1 MSKAPITKVPS
12 PVGGGGLGW
21 GRLYRTA
28 MDALYRFCVIVAG
41 GALVL
46 ISAVIPWGVFTR
58 YVLNSAASWPE
69 PMAILLTIVLT
80 FFGAAACYRAGTHM
94 SVSVLVRVMPLPLRR
109 VIEPFAE
116 GLVALV
122 GLFMVIWGARLV
134 DATWHQSIAEFPS
147 LSVGLTYLPIPVGWR
162 HNAAVRCRAPA
173 DRAPAAGRRTDAAL
187 RRVHSRPM
195 EILIVVGTLLVC
207 FALGVPIAY
216 ALGLG
221 ALAGAYWIGIP
232 LEAVMLQVSSGVSKF
247 AMLTIPFFV
256 LAGAIM
262 AEGGMARRLVAFAN
276 VLVGLVRVR
285 GGLSAVNVLAT
296 TFLSGIS
303 GSAVADTSAI
313 GSVMIPQMERTGYP
327 RVFATNVTI
336 SASVQALLVPPSHN
350 AVIYSLATG
359 GTISIISLFMAGVM
373 PGLLLGASLVV
384 LCLVIAYRN
393 GHPRGETVPLREAA
407 KIAIDALWGLVT
419 LAIILGGILGG
430 IFTAIE
436 AGAVACIWAFFVT
449 MFIYRDYRWRDLP
462 ELIHR
467 TMRTVA
473 MVMTLIAFASS
484 VGYVMALMQVPARV
498 TALLLTLSS
507 DKNVI
512 LFLINILLLVLGC
525 LLDMA
530 PSILIVTP
538 ILLPV
543 VMKFGVDPVHFGM
556 IMLLNLGIGLCHP
569 PVGAILFVGCAVGRV
584 TIEQVVREIWPFY
597 GVMFFVLM
605 LVTYI
610 PSVSLWLPRILGL

>member
-1 MSKAPITKVPS
+1 MDITV
-12 PVGGGGLGW
+12 L
-21 GRLYRTA
+21 LIT
-28 MDALYRFCVIVAG
+28 MFFCFVI
-41 GALVL
+41 
-46 ISAVIPWGVFTR
+46 
-58 YVLNSAASWPE
+58 
-69 PMAILLTIVLT
+69 
-80 FFGAAACYRAGTHM
+80 
-94 SVSVLVRVMPLPLRR
+94 
-109 VIEPFAE
+109 
-116 GLVALV
+116 
-122 GLFMVIWGARLV
+122 
-134 DATWHQSIAEFPS
+134 
-147 LSVGLTYLPIPVGWR
+147 
-162 HNAAVRCRAPA
+162 
-173 DRAPAAGRRTDAAL
+173 
-187 RRVHSRPM
+187 
-195 EILIVVGTLLVC
+195 
-207 FALGVPIAY
+207 GVPIAY
-216 ALGLG
+216 SL
-221 ALAGAYWIGIP
+221 ALAASAGAIQLGIP
-232 LEAVMLQVSSGVSKF
+232 LEAVMLKISDGVSKV

-276 VLVGLVRVR
+276 VLVGMVRVR
-285 GGLSAVNVLAT
+285 GGRAAVTLLAKT
-296 TFLSGIS
+296 LLRGIS

-313 GSVMIPQMERTGYP
+313 GSVMIPQMEKTGYP

-359 GTISIISLFMAGVM
+359 GTISIISLFMAGVA
-373 PGLLLGASLVV
+373 PGLLLGASLIV
-384 LCLVIAYRN
+384 LCLVLAYRQ
-393 GHPRGETVPLREAA
+393 GHPRGETVALREALS
-407 KIAIDALWGLVT
+407 IALDALWGLVT

-436 AGAVACIWAFFVT
+436 AGAVACLWAFFVT
-449 MFIYRDYRWRDLP
+449 MFIYPDYRWRDLP

-484 VGYVMALMQVPARV
+484 VGYVMALMQVPAKV

-543 VMKFGVDPVHFGM
+543 VVKFGVDPVHFGM
-556 IMLLNLGIGLCHP
+556 ILLLNLGIGLCHP
-569 PVGAILFVGCAVGRV
+569 PARAIFFLGCAV
-584 TIEQVVREIWPFY
+584 
-597 GVMFFVLM
+597 
-605 LVTYI
+605 
-610 PSVSLWLPRILGL
+610 

>member
-1 MSKAPITKVPS
+1 
-12 PVGGGGLGW
+12 
-21 GRLYRTA
+21 
-28 MDALYRFCVIVAG
+28 
-41 GALVL
+41 
-46 ISAVIPWGVFTR
+46 
-58 YVLNSAASWPE
+58 
-69 PMAILLTIVLT
+69 
-80 FFGAAACYRAGTHM
+80 
-94 SVSVLVRVMPLPLRR
+94 
-109 VIEPFAE
+109 
-116 GLVALV
+116 
-122 GLFMVIWGARLV
+122 
-134 DATWHQSIAEFPS
+134 
-147 LSVGLTYLPIPVGWR
+147 
-162 HNAAVRCRAPA
+162 
-173 DRAPAAGRRTDAAL
+173 
-187 RRVHSRPM
+187 M

-276 VLVGLVRVR
+276 VLVGLVRIR

-313 GSVMIPQMERTGYP
+313 GSVMIPQMERAGFP

-384 LCLVIAYRN
+384 LCLVLAYRN
-393 GHPRGETVPLREAA
+393 GHPRGETVPLRAA
-407 KIAIDALWGLVT
+407 VKIAVDALWGLVT

-430 IFTAIE
+430 VFTAIE

-449 MFIYRDYRWRDLP
+449 MFIYRDYRWRHLP

-597 GVMFFVLM
+597 GVMFLVLM

-610 PSVSLWLPRILGL
+610 PTVSLWLPRMLGL

>member
-1 MSKAPITKVPS
+1 
-12 PVGGGGLGW
+12 
-21 GRLYRTA
+21 
-28 MDALYRFCVIVAG
+28 
-41 GALVL
+41 
-46 ISAVIPWGVFTR
+46 
-58 YVLNSAASWPE
+58 
-69 PMAILLTIVLT
+69 
-80 FFGAAACYRAGTHM
+80 
-94 SVSVLVRVMPLPLRR
+94 
-109 VIEPFAE
+109 
-116 GLVALV
+116 
-122 GLFMVIWGARLV
+122 
-134 DATWHQSIAEFPS
+134 
-147 LSVGLTYLPIPVGWR
+147 
-162 HNAAVRCRAPA
+162 
-173 DRAPAAGRRTDAAL
+173 
-187 RRVHSRPM
+187 M

-232 LEAVMLQVSSGVSKF
+232 LEAVMLQVSGGVSKF

-276 VLVGLVRVR
+276 VLVGMVRIR

-384 LCLVIAYRN
+384 LCLVLAYRN
-393 GHPRGETVPLREAA
+393 GHPRGETVPLREAV
-407 KIAIDALWGLVT
+407 KIAVDALWGLVT

-449 MFIYRDYRWRDLP
+449 MLIYRDYRWRDLP

-610 PSVSLWLPRILGL
+610 PSVSLWLPRMLGL